1 MEADQWKI
9 KLSKCT
15 FAQNQVSYLGHL
27 ISIHGVATKSGKISA
42 IAEWPAPQS
51 IKELRSF
58 WGLADYYRKFIKN
71 FGIIYQP
78 LTQLLKKGI
87 LFVWTSIHDRAF
99 ETLKNAPITSLA
111 LALPNFS
118 TPFVIET
125 NASDGGVGAILM

>member
-1 MEADQWKI
+1 
-9 KLSKCT
+9 
-15 FAQNQVSYLGHL
+15 
-27 ISIHGVATKSGKISA
+27 
-42 IAEWPAPQS
+42 
-51 IKELRSF
+51 
-58 WGLADYYRKFIKN
+58 LADYYRKFIKN
-71 FGIIYQP
+71 FGIIRQP

-125 NASDGGVGAILM
+125 NSSDGGVGAILM